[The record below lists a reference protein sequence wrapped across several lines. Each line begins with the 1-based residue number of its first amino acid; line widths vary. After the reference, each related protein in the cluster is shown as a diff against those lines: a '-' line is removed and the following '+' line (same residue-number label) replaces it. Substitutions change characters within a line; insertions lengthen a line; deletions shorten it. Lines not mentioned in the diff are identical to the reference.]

1 MERNAVE
8 ELVRAARV
16 WAAETVSWIA
26 PAIYAAQIRLL
37 DDLPHPAAID
47 RHGRVYVGSRW
58 ISSLVECCGGNERA
72 ALPQVAYLI
81 VHEIMHWNR
90 EHAAI
95 ADEISA
101 QPRLWNIAADMEIN
115 DGMPKELEAPSWGGK
130 RKPIYPWYYQLE
142 AGNIAEWYYRR
153 LLEQQPARQSHD
165 SRAHQQQTSSS
176 QDDAPT
182 NQDSASSDLA
192 QQPSSQHQQPAR
204 QPHDEHA
211 HQQQTPSSQDDVPTN
226 QNSASS
232 DHAQQAS
239 SHPHQQNE
247 ADDMPGH
254 ATQSALTGSSA
265 ADNAQTHA
273 DWWWDEG
280 SGVHG
285 QPRPWELAAED
296 PSAPALSDFDRWNVR
311 EAVAHRILDAEKTRG
326 TVPAGW
332 VRWAKELLKPQV
344 NWRQLLKRVVRG
356 AISEGFGQRLD
367 YSYRRV
373 HRRAALYSPLVL
385 PSLQGERRPHVVV
398 VVDTSG
404 SIGDVELCQA
414 LTEVRGVLEQL
425 RTRITIIPCDAV
437 PYQALQVLSRR
448 DWELARGRMQGG
460 GGTDMVAGIRAA
472 LDYTPAPDAIIVL
485 TDGYTPFPEQPPHP
499 TEPPIIWGIWQ
510 YNKPDPPTPPC
521 PPWKKRDIVL
531 IPVTDFSVV
540 EEDLISVD
548 EVDEEYFDEDDQ
560 EYYDE
565 DDQENW

>member
-16 WAAETVSWIA
+16 WAAEQVSWIA

-47 RHGRVYVGSRW
+47 RHGRVYVGSRR
-58 ISSLVECCGGNERA
+58 ISALVECCGGNERA

-81 VHEIMHWNR
+81 VHEIMHWIR

-115 DGMPKELEAPSWGGK
+115 DGMPKELEAPTWGGK
-130 RKPIYPWYYQLE
+130 CKPIYPWDYQLE
-142 AGNIAEWYYRR
+142 EGNIAEWYYRR

-165 SRAHQQQTSSS
+165 EHAHQQRTSSS

-182 NQDSASSDLA
+182 NQDSATSDLA
-192 QQPSSQHQQPAR
+192 QQISSLR
-204 QPHDEHA
+204 
-211 HQQQTPSSQDDVPTN
+211 
-226 QNSASS
+226 
-232 DHAQQAS
+232 
-239 SHPHQQNE
+239 HQQNE
-247 ADDMPGH
+247 ADAMPGH

-385 PSLQGERRPHVVV
+385 PSLHGERRPHVVV

-437 PYQALQVLSRR
+437 PYQAVQVLSRR
-448 DWELARGRMQGG
+448 DWELTRRRMQGG

-485 TDGYTPFPEQPPHP
+485 TDGYTPFPKQPPHP

-510 YNKPDPPTPPC
+510 YHKPDPPTPPC

-531 IPVTDFSVV
+531 IPVAKR
-540 EEDLISVD
+540 L
-548 EVDEEYFDEDDQ
+548 Q
-560 EYYDE
+560 
-565 DDQENW
+565 